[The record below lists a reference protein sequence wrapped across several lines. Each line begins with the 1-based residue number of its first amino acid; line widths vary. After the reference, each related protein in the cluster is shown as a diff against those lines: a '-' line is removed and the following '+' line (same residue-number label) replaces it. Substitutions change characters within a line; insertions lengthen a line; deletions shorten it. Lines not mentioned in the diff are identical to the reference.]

1 MQGEL
6 LFEILGQLGL
16 FLRVLLAG
24 VCGFVIGLER
34 RGRMKSAGPR
44 THLLVCAAS
53 ALMMLVS
60 KYGFFDMFAYEA
72 VKLDP
77 SRVASNI
84 ITGIT
89 FMGAGL
95 IFVHKREVT
104 GVTTAAGLWATVG
117 VGMALGA
124 GMYVLGVASCVL
136 IVLFQVLLH
145 SNLRLFR
152 EPWIASATILLDTDK
167 TDFLQI
173 CEALA
178 TKNVEVLEPKLR
190 RTETPNRFEVKF
202 VGRFP
207 AAVSTEEVAALLSAL
222 EGVCEVKL

>member
-145 SNLRLFR
+145 SNLRIFR
-152 EPWIASATILLDTDK
+152 EPRVCAASITTDGK
-167 TDFLQI
+167 TTCFTEL
-173 CEALA
+173 CEML
-178 TKNVEVLEPKLR
+178 ELYGIDMLEPKIKRDENGAMEIKFTARIAANVNTQALMQSISELPGVLR
-190 RTETPNRFEVKF
+190 VQ
-202 VGRFP
+202 
-207 AAVSTEEVAALLSAL
+207 L
-222 EGVCEVKL
+222 

>member
-145 SNLRLFR
+145 SNLRIFR
-152 EPWIASATILLDTDK
+152 EPRVCAASITTDGK
-167 TDFLQI
+167 TTCFTEL
-173 CEALA
+173 CEML
-178 TKNVEVLEPKLR
+178 ELYGIDMLEPKIKRDENGAMEIKFTARIAANVNMQALMQSISELPGVLR
-190 RTETPNRFEVKF
+190 VQ
-202 VGRFP
+202 
-207 AAVSTEEVAALLSAL
+207 L
-222 EGVCEVKL
+222 